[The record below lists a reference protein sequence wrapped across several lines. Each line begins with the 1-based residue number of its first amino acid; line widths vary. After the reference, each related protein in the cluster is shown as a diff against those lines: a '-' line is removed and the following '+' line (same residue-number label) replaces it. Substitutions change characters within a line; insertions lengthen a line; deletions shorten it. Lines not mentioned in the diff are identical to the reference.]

1 MEVPLIVATFFLL
14 IALAAANGANDVS
27 KGIATLAGAGVTRYR
42 TAIIWGA
49 IATFLGGVLSI
60 VTGHAMGKLF
70 SSGIIGSHPVA
81 SFALAVLVGT
91 MAWVTLASVFRLP
104 VSTTHA
110 LVGSLLGAGL
120 LFAPDAIH
128 WGGLLTKVVTP
139 LLLSIVAA
147 YGISVLLG
155 IAGQWWLKRRR
166 STSARA
172 AAALPVEEPGALD
185 GMPLAD
191 GTASGHGYSAAV
203 IDRVAPA
210 TEVTAEA
217 GNSTSG
223 DRVLAGLHW
232 LSSGATCAARALNDT
247 PKIAA
252 IGAFALIPAG
262 MTAAQVTMAAA
273 TAMGLGSLLGIRVA
287 RTLGD
292 RVVKMGH
299 VEGFR
304 ANAITAI
311 LVGVGAQVGWPMSTT
326 HVSSGAIS
334 GIPGAEVS
342 RLNLKLIRDFV
353 IAWTV
358 TPVIGGLVA
367 AGMYLI
373 VR

>member
-1 MEVPLIVATFFLL
+1 MEVPLTLATLFLL

-49 IATFLGGVLSI
+49 IATLFGGVLSI

-91 MAWVTLASVFRLP
+91 MAWVTLACVFRLP

-120 LFAPDAIH
+120 LFAPGAIH
-128 WGGLLTKVVTP
+128 WGGLLEKVVTP
-139 LLLSIVAA
+139 LLVSIVAA
-147 YGISVLLG
+147 YGISALLG

-166 STSARA
+166 STSTQA
-172 AAALPVEEPGALD
+172 AAALPVEESGALD
-185 GMPLAD
+185 GLPVVG
-191 GTASGHGYSAAV
+191 GTGAAHGHSAVV

-210 TEVTAEA
+210 TEIAK
-217 GNSTSG
+217 STWG
-223 DRVLAGLHW
+223 DRVPAGLHW

-262 MTAAQVTMAAA
+262 MTAAQVTMTAAA
-273 TAMGLGSLLGIRVA
+273 AMGLGSLLGIRVA

-299 VEGFR
+299 VEGLR

-334 GIPGAEVS
+334 GIPGANVS

-367 AGMYLI
+367 AGMYII